1 MGNLSGMSCWNWPRG
16 NIKIKLIFSNV
27 RGALTKNSKK
37 SEKKRSTEAT
47 VPKARSDSSSF
58 LYIPPIPSFIPS
70 FPLFYQSFPL
80 QTFLPHHASLPLQSF
95 PLPFSKHLFLF
106 VFPSL
111 LSCSFLPSLR
121 SWQFSLPLRFSLLL
135 TFFFL
140 GYPFLCSPFPCLSLN
155 IFSFLYFLSFLFFLP
170 PILPFFAVLPSSVF
184 FHFPTSFHLF
194 LFYQVSLS
202 LQSFPL
208 PL

>member
-1 MGNLSGMSCWNWPRG
+1 M
-16 NIKIKLIFSNV
+16 

-58 LYIPPIPSFIPS
+58 LYIPPIPSFLPS
-70 FPLFYQSFPL
+70 FLFFYQSFPL
-80 QTFLPHHASLPLQSF
+80 QTFLPHHASLPLHSF

-140 GYPFLCSPFPCLSLN
+140 RLSL
-155 IFSFLYFLSFLFFLP
+155 P
-170 PILPFFAVLPSSVF
+170 
-184 FHFPTSFHLF
+184 
-194 LFYQVSLS
+194 

-208 PL
+208 SFSKHLFLLVFS